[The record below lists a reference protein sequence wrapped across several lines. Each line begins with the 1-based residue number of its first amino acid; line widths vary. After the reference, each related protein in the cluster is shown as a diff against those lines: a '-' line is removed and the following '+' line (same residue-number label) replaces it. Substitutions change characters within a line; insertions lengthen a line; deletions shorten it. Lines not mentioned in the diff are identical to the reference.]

1 MHQQFSNIATMTKI
15 ENEQQYRWALNRVE
29 EILPMVKDDTPL
41 TDPYSIELELLSG
54 LVADYS
60 DEHYAIGEPT
70 LVDMLKLRMYEL
82 GLTQAALS
90 KLIGIS
96 PSRVCEYLSGKKEPT
111 LRQARIISTKLNID
125 PSIVLGV

>member
-1 MHQQFSNIATMTKI
+1 MTKI

-29 EILPMVKDDTPL
+29 EILPMVTDHTPL
-41 TDPYSIELELLSG
+41 NDPYSIELELLSG

-60 DEHYAIGEPT
+60 DEHYAISEPR
-70 LVDMLKLRMYEL
+70 LVDMLKLRMYEM

-96 PSRVCEYLSGKKEPT
+96 PSRVSEYLSGKKEPT
-111 LRQARIISTKLNID
+111 VRQARIISTKLNID